1 MSQNNTF
8 YITTPIY
15 YPSDN
20 LHIGHAYTTVAAD
33 AMARFKRLTGHEV
46 WFLTGSDEHGQKIE
60 RTAKAKGQSPIE
72 YVDKIVA
79 GFENL
84 WDKLKIT
91 NDDFIRTT
99 EERHQ
104 RTVQKIF
111 QQLYDQGD
119 IYKAGYKGWYCT
131 PCETFWTDARLE
143 EGNCPDCGRP
153 VEFMEEESYFFR
165 MSKYAS
171 RLLQHIDD
179 NPEFIQP
186 VSRRNEMVS
195 FINSGLED
203 LCVSRTTFDWGIQ
216 VPFDHKH
223 VIYVWIDALTNY
235 ISALDYGSEDESKY
249 NKFWPADVHLMAKD
263 IVRFHA
269 IIWPIILMAAE
280 LPLPKQVIAHG
291 WLLLE
296 GGKMSKSKGNV
307 VDPLVLIDKYGL
319 DAIRYYLLRELP
331 FGSDGYYSESALV
344 QRINQDL
351 ANDLGNLF
359 NRTAAMVK
367 KYFDGHLEKPTA
379 LEGPDQEFIEL
390 AQKTPQTVE
399 NLMERMDISNAL
411 AAVWQLV
418 GRANKYLEET
428 SPWALA
434 RDPERKQ
441 RCNDVLYNVAE
452 CMRMVTV
459 MVTPIMPDFPPRA
472 WPLLGLEGQTE
483 LHTWDSLTWG
493 NMAKTTMQKGKPLF
507 PRIDLETLEE

>member
-1 MSQNNTF
+1 MAQKNTF

-33 AMARFKRLTGHEV
+33 AMARFKRITGHDV

-60 RTAKAKGQSPIE
+60 RTAKAKGQTPKE

-84 WDKLKIT
+84 WETLEIT

-99 EERHQ
+99 EERHK
-104 RTVQKIF
+104 RVVQQIF
-111 QQLYDQGD
+111 QKLYDQGD

-131 PCETFWTDARLE
+131 PCETFWTEGRLE

-165 MSKYAS
+165 MSEYAD
-171 RLLQHIDD
+171 RLLKHIED
-179 NPEFIQP
+179 NPDFIQP

-195 FINSGLED
+195 FIKSGLED

-216 VPFDHKH
+216 VPFDPKH
-223 VIYVWIDALTNY
+223 VVYVWIDALTNY
-235 ISALDYGSEDESKY
+235 ISALGYGSEDDTLY
-249 NKFWPADVHLMAKD
+249 QKFWPADVHLMAKD
-263 IVRFHA
+263 IVRFHS
-269 IIWPIILMAAE
+269 IIWPIILMAAG
-280 LPLPKQVIAHG
+280 LPLPKRVIAHG

-296 GGKMSKSKGNV
+296 GGKMSKSKGNI
-307 VDPLVLIDKYGL
+307 VDPMVLIDKYGL

-331 FGSDGYYSESALV
+331 FGADGYYSEEALV
-344 QRINQDL
+344 HRINQDL

-367 KYFDGHLEKPTA
+367 KYFDGVLQRPDSV
-379 LEGPDQEFIEL
+379 EGPDSELIEL
-390 AQKTPQTVE
+390 AQKTPRAVE
-399 NLMERMDISNAL
+399 EYMDRMEISNAL
-411 AAVWQLV
+411 ASIWQLV

-434 RDPERKQ
+434 KDPEKRD
-441 RCNDVLYNVAE
+441 RCNAVLYNVAE

-459 MVTPIMPDFPPRA
+459 MVGPFMPQFPPRA
-472 WPLLGLEGQTE
+472 WPLLGLENKTE
-483 LHTWDSLTWG
+483 LHTWESLTWG
-493 NMAKTTMQKGKPLF
+493 RMSGTTTKKGKPLF
-507 PRIDLETLEE
+507 PRIDPESLKD